1 MLEAAVFPR
10 FLVLE
15 KQPVLTTYKMPHAD
29 IMAGLSAAQASIE
42 PKYFY
47 DERGSAL
54 FERITALPEYYP
66 TRTEQAIFNLHG
78 PDIKACIA
86 ADATVIEL
94 GAGNC
99 EKARALCDLIAP
111 RCFVAVDISGD
122 FLQEAVARMRGAF
135 PALDIRAVVADIFD
149 AAPFPPD
156 LPPGRRL
163 VFYPGSS
170 IGNFDPAIA
179 LGLLRRIHG
188 LLADQGVVL
197 IGVDLIKDTQVL
209 DAAYNDAAGVTAAFN
224 LNALAHVNRLIGSD
238 FNPADWRHLA
248 FFNAARSRIEMHL
261 QAQRDLQVSWIGGER
276 RFRAGERIHTENSYK
291 YSVPGFTALLERA
304 GFARARAWTDPREW
318 FAVFLAEA

>member
-1 MLEAAVFPR
+1 M
-10 FLVLE
+10 
-15 KQPVLTTYKMPHAD
+15 LTTYVMPHAD
-29 IMAGLSAAQASIE
+29 IIAGLRAAQASIE

-66 TRTEQAIFNLHG
+66 TRTEHAIFKLHGQAI
-78 PDIKACIA
+78 KAGIA
-86 ADATVIEL
+86 RDATVIEL

-99 EKARALCDLIAP
+99 EKARALCSLIAP

-122 FLQEAVARMRGAF
+122 FLQQAVARMREAF

-149 AAPFPPD
+149 QAPLPPD
-156 LPPGRRL
+156 LPAGRRL

-170 IGNFDPAIA
+170 IGNFDPGIA
-179 LGLLRRIHG
+179 LGLLRRIRG
-188 LLADQGVVL
+188 LLAEQGALL
-197 IGVDLIKDTQVL
+197 IGVDLIKDAHEL

-224 LNALAHVNRLIGSD
+224 LNVLAHVNRLIGSD
-238 FNPADWRHLA
+238 FSLDDWRHLA

-261 QAQRDLQVSWIGGER
+261 QAQRELRVSWIGGER

-291 YSVPGFTALLERA
+291 YSLPGFTDLLARA
-304 GFARARAWTDPREW
+304 GFRRSRAWTDPQQR

>member
-1 MLEAAVFPR
+1 MGIGISPR
-10 FLVLE
+10 SLVLE
-15 KQPVLTTYKMPHAD
+15 KQEVLTTYIMPHAD
-29 IMAGLSAAQASIE
+29 IIAGLSAAQASIE

-66 TRTEQAIFNLHG
+66 TRTEHAILCMHG
-78 PDIKACIA
+78 QDIKAGIA
-86 ADATVIEL
+86 TDATVIEL

-99 EKARALCDLIAP
+99 EKARVLCDLIKP

-122 FLQEAVARMRGAF
+122 FLHQAVARMREAF

-149 AAPFPPD
+149 QAPLPSD

-170 IGNFDPAIA
+170 IGNFDPEIA
-179 LGLLRRIHG
+179 LGLLRRIRV
-188 LLADQGVVL
+188 LLAEQGALL

-224 LNALAHVNRLIGSD
+224 LNALAHVNRLIGGN
-238 FNPADWRHLA
+238 FNLHDWDHVA
-248 FFNAARSRIEMHL
+248 FFNATRSRIEMHL
-261 QAQRDLQVSWIGGER
+261 QAKRDLRVSWNGGGR
-276 RFRAGERIHTENSYK
+276 RFREGERIHTENSYK
-291 YSVPGFTALLERA
+291 YSVPGFTELLERA
-304 GFARARAWTDPREW
+304 GFRHSRAWTDPQQW